1 MIAILVFLFA
11 WLGGGVA
18 TGSVSAGFHAAA
30 VVFLWWSCFWT
41 FIMFMAAITGQIKFT
56 SFLCWGVLGAV
67 AAYCL
72 TLGGGQFIALGVVLW
87 IISVVAEI
95 RALPDIDEP

>member
-18 TGSVSAGFHAAA
+18 IGSMSAGFHAAA
-30 VVFLWWSCFWT
+30 VVFLGWSCLWT
-41 FIMFMAAITGQIKFT
+41 LIMFMAAMTGQIKFT

-67 AAYCL
+67 AAYFL
-72 TLGGGQFIALGVVLW
+72 TLGGGVFIVLGVIFW
-87 IISVVAEI
+87 IISIVSEFWAI
-95 RALPDIDEP
+95 PDFVE